1 MSVLSFTVRFLGP
14 FAITAGHSSDG
25 IDARVDRQELLPA
38 SSLKG
43 LMRAEAEHE
52 LGVSSRVVKEIFG
65 SAGKQGE
72 SSPWAWSDAVFA
84 QQPIIERLA
93 RIKIEGEGRAD
104 EGSLL
109 MAEAVWASDASFEI
123 VRVAALSDDAIRRH
137 SLVLRAAARSISS
150 LGAGRRRGFGWVSV
164 VDAGDLEWTSSDTL
178 ALKKLIGDGDE

>member
-1 MSVLSFTVRFLGP
+1 MSVLNFTVRFLGP

-65 SAGKQGE
+65 SAGRLGE

-109 MAEAVWASDASFEI
+109 MAEAVWATEASFQI
-123 VRVAALSDDAIRRH
+123 ARVAALPEDVLGRH

-150 LGAGRRRGFGWVSV
+150 LGAARRRGLGWVSI
-164 VDAGDLEWTSSDTL
+164 VDTDDREWTSADTAGL
-178 ALKKLIGDGDE
+178 QRMIGDNDE